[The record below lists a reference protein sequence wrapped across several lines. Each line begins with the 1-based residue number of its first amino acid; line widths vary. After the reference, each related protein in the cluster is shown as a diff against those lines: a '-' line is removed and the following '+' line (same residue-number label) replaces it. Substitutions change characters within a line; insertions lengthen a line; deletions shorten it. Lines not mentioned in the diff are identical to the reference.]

1 MGSGLSSLSNFI
13 DAASIINIFTGIFT
27 SIQVTSSLDLVTM
40 IIFVMGIG
48 WVIHSLANKEP

>member
-1 MGSGLSSLSNFI
+1 MGSGLSALSNFI

-27 SIQVTSSLDLVTM
+27 SIQITSGVDLVTM
-40 IIFVMGIG
+40 VIFVMGVG

>member
-1 MGSGLSSLSNFI
+1 MGTGLSALSNFV

-27 SIQVTSSLDLVTM
+27 SIQITSSVDLVTM
-40 IIFVMGIG
+40 VIFVMGIG

>member
-1 MGSGLSSLSNFI
+1 MGSGLSALSNFV

-27 SIQVTSSLDLVTM
+27 SIQITSSVDLVTM
-40 IIFVMGIG
+40 VIFVMGIG

>member
-1 MGSGLSSLSNFI
+1 MGSGLSALSNFA

-27 SIQVTSSLDLVTM
+27 SIQITSSVDLVTM
-40 IIFVMGIG
+40 VIFVMGIG

>member
-1 MGSGLSSLSNFI
+1 MGSGLSSFSNFV

-27 SIQVTSSLDLVTM
+27 SIQVTSGVDMVTM
-40 IIFVMGIG
+40 IIFCMGVG

>member
-1 MGSGLSSLSNFI
+1 MGTGLSSLSNFI

-27 SIQVTSSLDLVTM
+27 SIQITSGVDLVTM
-40 IIFVMGIG
+40 VIFVMGVG

>member
-1 MGSGLSSLSNFI
+1 MGTGLSGLSNMV

-27 SIQVTSSLDLVTM
+27 SIQITSSVDVVTL
-40 IIFVMGIG
+40 IIFCMGIG